1 MIGKKVRFKGSLL
14 FRLFLLAASLL
25 LIASAPAAGLPDTVP
40 LPNGFQPEGIA
51 SGRGG
56 TFYVGSIPTG
66 AIYRGDLN
74 TGQGAVLVPAQA
86 GHQAI
91 GLKWDKRTNWLFVS
105 GGPTG
110 MAFVYD
116 AASGAEIA
124 AIPLVTPPGTF
135 VNDVILTN
143 RAAYFTDSFH
153 PVLYRVPLLAGG
165 TLPDPPVV
173 EVVPLGGE
181 YVFTPGTF
189 NNNGIAATP
198 NGKSL
203 IVVNSAQGALYLV
216 DASSGDATLID
227 LGGGSVPAGDG
238 ILLKGKTLY
247 VVQNRLNQVAVV
259 QLAPDLTSGTISEL
273 ITNPLFRVPTTIA
286 DFGKAIYA
294 VNARF
299 GTPPTPE
306 TDYDVVRVL
315 PAGSPYPE
323 PYPAP

>member
-1 MIGKKVRFKGSLL
+1 MIGKNKRFTGTHISSLI
-14 FRLFLLAASLL
+14 FVAASLL
-25 LIASAPAAGLPDTVP
+25 LIASAPIKALPDSIP

-56 TFYVGSIPTG
+56 TFYVGSIPSG

-116 AASGAEIA
+116 ADTGAEVA
-124 AIPLVTPPGTF
+124 AISLATPPGTF
-135 VNDVILTN
+135 VNDVVVTQN
-143 RAAYFTDSFH
+143 AAYFTDSFR
-153 PVLYRVPLLAGG
+153 PVLYRVPLLPNGA
-165 TLPDPPVV
+165 LPDPPAS
-173 EVVPLGGE
+173 EIVPLGGD
-181 YVFTPGTF
+181 YVFTPGGF
-189 NNNGIAATP
+189 NANGIAATP
-198 NGKSL
+198 NGKEL
-203 IVVNSAQGALYLV
+203 IIVNSSQGALYRV
-216 DASSGDATLID
+216 HPGSGHATLID

-238 ILLKGKTLY
+238 ILLHGKTLY
-247 VVQNRLNQVAVV
+247 VVQNQLNQVAVIHLDSS
-259 QLAPDLTSGTISEL
+259 LASGAIDEI

-286 DFGKAIYA
+286 RFGNALYV

-299 GTPPTPE
+299 GTPPTPDTE
-306 TDYDVVRVL
+306 YEIVRAA
-315 PAGSPYPE
+315 PPGE